1 MFKKTILLAAAV
13 IMVISTTLAFAADLE
28 GGNGRKGKR
37 TWKKYHQR
45 CADGSKSEK
54 MGASTKTQSQ
64 WKDAFTSDRDEL
76 PCAGKWSKIKASDEK
91 DVFIYLFE
99 HALDSD
105 QPETC
110 G

>member
-1 MFKKTILLAAAV
+1 MFKKLILLAVALM
-13 IMVISTTLAFAADLE
+13 MVLSTTLAFAADLE

-45 CADGSKSEK
+45 CADGSKVEK
-54 MGASTKTQSQ
+54 MGASSKTQGQ
-64 WKDAFTSDRDEL
+64 WKAAFTSDRSEL
-76 PCAGKWSKIKASDEK
+76 PCGGKWEKIKPADEK
-91 DVFIYLFE
+91 DVYIYLYE

>member
-1 MFKKTILLAAAV
+1 MFKKSLMLAVAV
-13 IMVISTTLAFAADLE
+13 VMVLSTTMAFAVEKD

-45 CADGSKSEK
+45 CADGSKAEK
-54 MGASTKTQSQ
+54 MGASTKTQAQ
-64 WKDAFTSDRDEL
+64 WLAAFTTDRGEL
-76 PCAGKWSKIKASDEK
+76 PCGGKWEKIKASDEQN
-91 DVFIYLFE
+91 VFRYLYD

>member
-1 MFKKTILLAAAV
+1 MFKKTLLLAVAL
-13 IMVISTTLAFAADLE
+13 IMVLSATMAFAANLD
-28 GGNGRKGKR
+28 GGNARKGKR
-37 TWKKYHQR
+37 IWKKYHTL
-45 CADGSKSEK
+45 CADGSTVDK

-64 WKDAFTSDRDEL
+64 WKEAFTTNRDEL
-76 PCAGKWSKIKASDEK
+76 PCGGKWKKIKPADEK
-91 DVFIYLFE
+91 DVFKYLYD